1 MEVFHN
7 GWDALQ
13 TFTPGR
19 FDVALI
25 YLAIPTVPGDRIAR
39 HMRERDPALVT
50 VLVTGWVYDDD
61 DSRLLEFD
69 LRLQKPVLGPDLE
82 ETVAKAMELHDS
94 RESAVIARA

>member
-1 MEVFHN
+1 M
-7 GWDALQ
+7 
-13 TFTPGR
+13 
-19 FDVALI
+19 ALI
-25 YLAIPTVPGDRIAR
+25 DLGIATVPGDQVAR
-39 HMRERDPALVT
+39 DLRERDPALVT
-50 VLVTGWVYDDD
+50 VLVTGWVQDDD